1 MDDKRVLP
9 GLIGGRYLLESKI
22 AHGGMAV
29 VWLAK
34 DTFLDRKVA
43 VKLLRPHLVHDATLA
58 ERFRREAIAC
68 AGITHQNIVAVYD
81 CIEHNGQQAVIMQ
94 YVKGKSLR
102 ELLDKQ
108 KRLGPKL
115 TIHIGI
121 SIAAAL
127 DEAHA
132 KNFIHRDVKPGN
144 ILLTP
149 EGRVLLT
156 DFGIAKAISSD
167 DADLTHDNIM
177 MGTAKYLAPE
187 QVRGKPLDGRSD
199 LYSLG
204 LVLYECLAGRVPF
217 LGESDADTALAR
229 LQREPTD
236 LARLRPSLSPQLVK
250 VIHKLLSRNPEH
262 RFATGFE
269 TKVALQTALT
279 GANDK
284 TTELTP
290 PSGVVIEESIS
301 DVPELPARH
310 PVSPA
315 RGNRRTINPSPPFA
329 VRRMFVGLFALSLVA
344 GVALWRVSGGT
355 TTETVAAPVLPPVVE
370 PATITAISTFDPLGD
385 DGVENDELL
394 PNLLDG
400 KADTMWSTTCYDNQY
415 FGSKEFVGLVV
426 QLNRPA
432 TGTLRVGMHNAP
444 WAIDVFAAVDAAPT
458 DIDMWGERVAA
469 GYNTKR
475 ERVGFTISTPS
486 QFLLIKIREVGKSQ
500 QCSASNPYQ
509 GILAGVAFT
518 EG

>member
-1 MDDKRVLP
+1 MNEKRVLP

-43 VKLLRPHLVHDATLA
+43 VKLLRPHLVNDATLA

-132 KNFIHRDVKPGN
+132 NNFIHRDVKPGN

-156 DFGIAKAISSD
+156 DFGIAKAISSQ

-217 LGESDADTALAR
+217 IGESDADTALAR

-269 TKVALQTALT
+269 TKVALQTALS

-290 PSGVVIEESIS
+290 PAGVELEDLHI
-301 DVPELPARH
+301 DQPELVARH
-310 PVSPA
+310 TLSPA
-315 RGNRRTINPSPPFA
+315 RGSQRMATSTPPFA
-329 VRRMFVGLFALSLVA
+329 LRRMFVGLAALSLIA
-344 GVALWRVSGGT
+344 GIALWRVSGGR
-355 TTETVAAPVLPPVVE
+355 TTETVVAPDPTPMLDPVS
-370 PATITAISTFDPLGD
+370 ITSISTFDPLGD

-400 KADTMWSTTCYDNQY
+400 RADTMWSTTCYDNQY
-415 FGSKEFVGLVV
+415 FGAKEFVGLVV

-432 TGTLRVGMHNAP
+432 TGTLRVGMQNAP
-444 WAIDVFAAVDAAPT
+444 WAIDVYTARDVAPT
-458 DIDMWGERVAA
+458 DINLWGDRVGA

-475 ERVGFTISTPS
+475 ERVAFTITNPA

>member
-1 MDDKRVLP
+1 MNEKGVLP
-9 GLIGGRYLLESKI
+9 GLIGGRYLLQSKI

-43 VKLLRPHLVHDATLA
+43 VKLLRPHLVNDATLA

-108 KRLGPKL
+108 QRLGPKL
-115 TIHIGI
+115 TIHIGM

-127 DEAHA
+127 DEAHN

-156 DFGIAKAISSD
+156 DFGIAKAMTSTED
-167 DADLTHDNIM
+167 DLTHDNIM

-204 LVLYECLAGRVPF
+204 LVLYECLAGKVPF

-250 VIHKLLSRNPEH
+250 IIHKLLSRNPEH
-262 RFATGFE
+262 RFATGYE
-269 TKVALQTALT
+269 TKVALHSALT
-279 GANDK
+279 GAHDK

-290 PSGVVIEESIS
+290 PTGITLEEVEVFTPREPI
-301 DVPELPARH
+301 R
-310 PVSPA
+310 PVTPP
-315 RGNRRTINPSPPFA
+315 RGEKRQPQSAPPFA
-329 VRRMFVGLFALSLVA
+329 LRRMFVGLLALSLIA
-344 GVALWRVSGGT
+344 GVALWRVSGNN
-355 TTETVAAPVLPPVVE
+355 TTELAAVPE
-370 PATITAISTFDPLGD
+370 PAAVVGPVTIASISTFDPLGD

-400 KADTMWSTTCYDNQY
+400 NATTIWSTSCYDNQY

-426 QLNRPA
+426 QLNRA
-432 TGTLRVGMHNAP
+432 STGTLRVGMQNAP
-444 WAIDVFAAVDAAPT
+444 WAIDVFASAETAPN
-458 DIDMWGERVAA
+458 DINQWGDRIDG

-475 ERVGFTISTPS
+475 ERASFVVSTPA
-486 QFLLIKIREVGKSQ
+486 QFILIKIREAGKSAN
-500 QCSASNPYQ
+500 CSASNPYQ
-509 GILAGVAFT
+509 AVLAGVAFT

>member
-1 MDDKRVLP
+1 MNDKRVLP

-22 AHGGMAV
+22 AQGGMAV

-43 VKLLRPHLVHDATLA
+43 VKLLRPHLVNDATLA

-94 YVKGKSLR
+94 FVKGKSLR

-132 KNFIHRDVKPGN
+132 NNFIHRDVKPGN

-156 DFGIAKAISSD
+156 DFGIAKAISSQ

-217 LGESDADTALAR
+217 IGESDADTALAR

-269 TKVALQTALT
+269 TKVALQTALS

-290 PSGVVIEESIS
+290 PAGVELEDLHI
-301 DVPELPARH
+301 DQPELVARH
-310 PVSPA
+310 TLSPA
-315 RGNRRTINPSPPFA
+315 RGSQRMATSTPPFA
-329 VRRMFVGLFALSLVA
+329 LRRMFVGLVALSLVA
-344 GVALWRVSGGT
+344 GIALWRVSGET
-355 TTETVAAPVLPPVVE
+355 TTETVAAQEPAPVLEPVSI
-370 PATITAISTFDPLGD
+370 ASISTFDPLGD

-400 KADTMWSTTCYDNQY
+400 RADTMWSTSCYDNQY
-415 FGSKEFVGLVV
+415 FGAKEFVGLVV

-432 TGTLRVGMHNAP
+432 AGTLRVGMQNAP
-444 WAIDVFAAVDAAPT
+444 WAIDVYTALDAAPT
-458 DIDMWGERVAA
+458 DINLWGDRVGA

-475 ERVGFTISTPS
+475 ERVAFSITAPA

-500 QCSASNPYQ
+500 QCSGSNPYQ

-518 EG
+518 ES

>member
-1 MDDKRVLP
+1 MNEQGVLS
-9 GLIGGRYLLESKI
+9 GLIGGRYLLVSKI

-43 VKLLRPHLVHDATLA
+43 VKLLRPHLVNDVTLA

-102 ELLDKQ
+102 DLLDKKQ
-108 KRLGPKL
+108 RLGPKL
-115 TIHIGI
+115 TIHIGM

-127 DEAHA
+127 DEAHN

-144 ILLTP
+144 ILITP

-156 DFGIAKAISSD
+156 DFGIAKAMTSTE
-167 DADLTHDNIM
+167 ADLTHDNVM

-204 LVLYECLAGRVPF
+204 LVLYECLAGKVPF

-250 VIHKLLSRNPEH
+250 IIHKLLSRNPEH
-262 RFATGFE
+262 RFATGYE
-269 TKVALQTALT
+269 TKVALHSALT
-279 GANDK
+279 GAHDK

-290 PSGVVIEESIS
+290 PTGIILEEEFTPGEPMRLS
-301 DVPELPARH
+301 
-310 PVSPA
+310 
-315 RGNRRTINPSPPFA
+315 SPPF
-329 VRRMFVGLFALSLVA
+329 VLRRMFVGLIALSLIA
-344 GVALWRVSGGT
+344 GVALWRVAPNNT
-355 TTETVAAPVLPPVVE
+355 PETSPLPEAVAIVE
-370 PATITAISTFDPLGD
+370 PVAISSITTFDPLGD

-400 KADTMWSTTCYDNQY
+400 NAATKWSTSCYNNQY

-426 QLNRPA
+426 QLNRAA
-432 TGTLRVGMHNAP
+432 TGTLRVGMQNAP
-444 WAIDVFAAVDAAPT
+444 WAIDVFASAESAPT
-458 DIDMWGERVAA
+458 DINQWGASIDS

-475 ERVGFTISTPS
+475 ERASFVISTPA
-486 QFLLIKIREVGKSQ
+486 QFILIKIREVGTSAN
-500 QCSASNPYQ
+500 CSASNPYQ
-509 GILAGVAFT
+509 GVLSGVAFT

>member
-1 MDDKRVLP
+1 MNEKGVLP

-43 VKLLRPHLVHDATLA
+43 VKLLRPHLVNDATLA

-108 KRLGPKL
+108 QRLGPKL
-115 TIHIGI
+115 TIHIGM

-127 DEAHA
+127 DEAHN

-156 DFGIAKAISSD
+156 DFGIAKAMTSTE
-167 DADLTHDNIM
+167 ADLTHDNIM

-204 LVLYECLAGRVPF
+204 LVLYECLAGKVPF

-262 RFATGFE
+262 RFATGYE
-269 TKVALQTALT
+269 TKVALHSALT
-279 GANDK
+279 GAHDK

-290 PSGVVIEESIS
+290 PTGITLEEEE
-301 DVPELPARH
+301 VFTPRE
-310 PVSPA
+310 PVRPVTPS
-315 RGNRRTINPSPPFA
+315 RGEQRQPQSAPPFA
-329 VRRMFVGLFALSLVA
+329 LRRMFVGLIALSLIA
-344 GVALWRVSGGT
+344 GVALWRVSGNDT
-355 TTETVAAPVLPPVVE
+355 IEIAAVPEPAAIVE
-370 PATITAISTFDPLGD
+370 PAAIASISTFDPLGD

-400 KADTMWSTTCYDNQY
+400 NAATMWTTSCYDNQY

-426 QLNRPA
+426 QLNRAA
-432 TGTLRVGMHNAP
+432 TGTLRVGMQNAP
-444 WAIDVFAAVDAAPT
+444 WAIDVFASAETAPT
-458 DIDMWGERVAA
+458 DINQWGASIDG

-475 ERVGFTISTPS
+475 ERASFAISTPA
-486 QFLLIKIREVGKSQ
+486 QYILIKIREAGKSAN
-500 QCSASNPYQ
+500 CSASNPYQ
-509 GILAGVAFT
+509 GVLAGVAFT

>member
-1 MDDKRVLP
+1 MDEKSVLP

-43 VKLLRPHLVHDATLA
+43 VKLLRPHLVNDATLA

-115 TIHIGI
+115 TIHIGM

-127 DEAHA
+127 DEAHD

-156 DFGIAKAISSD
+156 DFGIAKAMTSTE
-167 DADLTHDNIM
+167 ADLTHDNIM

-250 VIHKLLSRNPEH
+250 IIHKLLSRNPEH
-262 RFATGFE
+262 RFATGYE
-269 TKVALQTALT
+269 TKVALHSALT
-279 GANDK
+279 GAHDK

-290 PSGVVIEESIS
+290 PTGFALDEE
-301 DVPELPARH
+301 VFTPRE
-310 PVSPA
+310 PVRPITPP
-315 RGNRRTINPSPPFA
+315 RGEQRNTQQAPPFA
-329 VRRMFVGLFALSLVA
+329 LRRMFVGLIALSLIA
-344 GVALWRVSGGT
+344 SVALWRVSGGT
-355 TTETVAAPVLPPVVE
+355 TPEIAPIAE
-370 PATITAISTFDPLGD
+370 PAAIIEPAIISSISTFDPLGD
-385 DGVENDELL
+385 DGVENETLL

-400 KADTMWSTTCYDNQY
+400 NAATMWSTSCYDNQY
-415 FGSKEFVGLVV
+415 FGSKAFVGLVV
-426 QLNRPA
+426 QLNRAA
-432 TGTLRVGMHNAP
+432 TGTLRVGMQNAP
-444 WAIDVFAAVDAAPT
+444 WAIDVFGANDAPPT
-458 DIDMWGERVAA
+458 SFEAWGQRLVG
-469 GYNTKR
+469 GYNTVRK
-475 ERVGFTISTPS
+475 GSSFLISEPS
-486 QFLLIKIREVGKSQ
+486 QFILIALREVGPSPL
-500 QCSASNPYQ
+500 CSASNQYQ
-509 GILAGVAFT
+509 GVLAGVTFI

>member
-1 MDDKRVLP
+1 
-9 GLIGGRYLLESKI
+9 
-22 AHGGMAV
+22 
-29 VWLAK
+29 
-34 DTFLDRKVA
+34 
-43 VKLLRPHLVHDATLA
+43 LA

-108 KRLGPKL
+108 QRLGPKL
-115 TIHIGI
+115 TIHIGM

-127 DEAHA
+127 DEAHN
-132 KNFIHRDVKPGN
+132 KHFIHRDVKPGN

-156 DFGIAKAISSD
+156 DFGIAKAMTSTE
-167 DADLTHDNIM
+167 ADLTHDNIM

-204 LVLYECLAGRVPF
+204 LVLYECLAGKVPF

-250 VIHKLLSRNPEH
+250 IIHKLLSRNPEH
-262 RFATGFE
+262 RFATGYE
-269 TKVALQTALT
+269 TKVALHSALT
-279 GANDK
+279 GAHDK

-290 PSGVVIEESIS
+290 PTGITLEEE
-301 DVPELPARH
+301 VFTPREPVRPVTPPRGEQRQLQPA
-310 PVSPA
+310 
-315 RGNRRTINPSPPFA
+315 PPFA
-329 VRRMFVGLFALSLVA
+329 LRRMFVGLIALSLIA
-344 GVALWRVSGGT
+344 GVALWRVSGNSA
-355 TTETVAAPVLPPVVE
+355 TELAAVPEPAAVVE
-370 PATITAISTFDPLGD
+370 PATIASISTFDPLGD

-400 KADTMWSTTCYDNQY
+400 NAATMWSTSCYDNQY

-426 QLNRPA
+426 QLNRAA
-432 TGTLRVGMHNAP
+432 TGTLRVGMQNAP
-444 WAIDVFAAVDAAPT
+444 WAIDVFASAETAPT
-458 DIDMWGERVAA
+458 DINQWGASIDG

-475 ERVGFTISTPS
+475 ERASFVISTPA
-486 QFLLIKIREVGKSQ
+486 QFILIKIREVGKSAN
-500 QCSASNPYQ
+500 CSASNPYQ
-509 GILAGVAFT
+509 GVLAGVAFT

>member
-1 MDDKRVLP
+1 MNQKRVLP
-9 GLIGGRYLLESKI
+9 GLIGGRYLLESEI
-22 AHGGMAV
+22 ARGGMAV

-43 VKLLRPHLVHDATLA
+43 VKLLRPHLVNDQTLA
-58 ERFRREAIAC
+58 ERFRREAVAC

-102 ELLDKQ
+102 ELLDRQ
-108 KRLGPKL
+108 KRLGPRL
-115 TIHIGI
+115 TIHIGM

-127 DEAHA
+127 DEAHT
-132 KNFIHRDVKPGN
+132 KNIIHRDVKPGN
-144 ILLTP
+144 ILITR

-156 DFGIAKAISSD
+156 DFGIAKAMSSD
-167 DADLTHDNIM
+167 DSDLTHDNIM

-187 QVRGKPLDGRSD
+187 QVRGKTLDGRSD

-290 PSGVVIEESIS
+290 PSGVDIAESIS
-301 DVPELPARH
+301 ELPKLPERRLISATRNDYRTTK
-310 PVSPA
+310 PA
-315 RGNRRTINPSPPFA
+315 PPFA
-329 VRRMFVGLFALSLVA
+329 LRRMFVGLIALSLIA
-344 GVALWRVSGGT
+344 GIALWRVSSDT
-355 TTETVAAPVLPPVVE
+355 TIEPVVSPEPAPVLEPV
-370 PATITAISTFDPLGD
+370 TIMGISTFDPLGD

-400 KADTMWSTTCYDNQY
+400 NANTKWSTTCYDNQY

-444 WAIDVFAAVDAAPT
+444 WAIDVFSTVDVAPT
-458 DIDMWGERVAA
+458 EIDLWGERIAA

-475 ERVGFTISTPS
+475 ERVAFSITNPA

-500 QCSASNPYQ
+500 QCSAANPYQ
-509 GILAGVAFT
+509 GILAGVSFT